1 MADFCLDCVED
12 LFGKGLPSDFEGILT
27 EKEKEEGY
35 TISVLC
41 EGCGYIEVDHLG
53 KKVDKEC

>member
-1 MADFCLDCVED
+1 MADFCLDCAEN
-12 LFGKGLPSDFEGILT
+12 LFGKELPSDFEGILT
-27 EKEKEEGY
+27 EEEEGY